1 MPWLFPTS
9 YHYHRF
15 QCRQPKSIK
24 PSNKQTNIKPQR
36 PVNPPSIRDTSTSPT
51 TAQIKVGRF
60 QLGSPPPPPAALPLS
75 RGHEWRAGG
84 APPIWVTA
92 PERFIHVSTPSPGF
106 TGFTAAP
113 LRPVRNGARG
123 RAYVGGVFFCST
135 GGCCRDRYV
144 NWLIRCLSQ
153 GCWVVALKSFMLD
166 VCKKYFINYF

>member
-92 PERFIHVSTPSPGF
+92 PEIHSRVDAVPGF
-106 TGFTAAP
+106 HWFHRRPTTSRQKWSTWTGLCWGCLFLFDGWMLPGP
-113 LRPVRNGARG
+113 LCKLIDSLLVTGMLSG
-123 RAYVGGVFFCST
+123 GFKIFYVGC
-135 GGCCRDRYV
+135 
-144 NWLIRCLSQ
+144 
-153 GCWVVALKSFMLD
+153 M
-166 VCKKYFINYF
+166 